1 MDVKLE
7 NGFVEE
13 DLRDEYVGIAGIM
26 ADGTKGPTK
35 NNEGIRISDDT
46 KTQGIFRRTRKKLS
60 GRFNDEME

>member
-13 DLRDEYVGIAGIM
+13 DLRDEYVGIRGIM
-26 ADGTKGPTK
+26 ADGTRWPTK

-46 KTQGIFRRTRKKLS
+46 KTQGISRRTRKKLS
-60 GRFNDEME
+60 ARADE